1 MRSWVFLLIGWL
13 LGVAMTV
20 GAQSVAKVWLCV
32 PQTNA
37 PIDAEK
43 LAEQL
48 TVPPDAPLA
57 RKVLAQTDH
66 ATIAAVAIRTAELP
80 HRHEKS
86 DLLVILLKGKGE
98 MTVGDRKFAMQA
110 GDIAFIPKGVPH
122 HFTNTDTTPSIG
134 LALFAP
140 PEGK

>member
-1 MRSWVFLLIGWL
+1 MRSWVSLLVGWL

-20 GAQSVAKVWLCV
+20 GAQSAAKVWLCL
-32 PQTNA
+32 PQGNA

-43 LAEQL
+43 LAQQL

-57 RKVLAQTDH
+57 RKMLAQTDH
-66 ATIAAVAIRTAELP
+66 AAIAAVAIRTAELP

-98 MTVGDRKFAMQA
+98 MTVGDRKFPMQA